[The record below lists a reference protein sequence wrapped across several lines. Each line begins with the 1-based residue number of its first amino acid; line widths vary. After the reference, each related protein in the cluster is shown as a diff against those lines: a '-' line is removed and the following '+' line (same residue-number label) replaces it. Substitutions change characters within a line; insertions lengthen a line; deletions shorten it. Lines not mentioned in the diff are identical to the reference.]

1 MRVNLPVTQCEYEFP
16 EGETLVSTTDLDS
29 RITYCNPTFVK
40 VSGYTKDE
48 LIGQPHNLVR
58 HPDMPKEA
66 FRDMWSTLRA
76 GKPWSALVKNRRKDG
91 DHYWVVA
98 NATPVMRDGQ
108 PVGFMSVRTK
118 PTRDQVRQAEQLY
131 ARMRKDARAGVQ
143 SCRLQEGRVIAPGLR
158 GRLQEALR
166 LNLTGRLLL
175 GLTAISIVPVLLF
188 SVLPFSGASRWVA
201 ELVGIAITLAIAGI
215 WLRGALTR
223 PLAQAIQVA
232 NRMAAGDLTQRV
244 DFQRADEVG
253 SLFRSLNQLNVN
265 LQAIV
270 SDVRNEVARIDAAA
284 HEIASGNADLAVR
297 TETQASSIEQT
308 AASVEQFAG
317 SVKQNADSAGSVS
330 NLAGQAAEVASR
342 GARAVGEVVQTMQD
356 IQGAS
361 RRITDI
367 IGTIDSIAF
376 QTNILALN
384 AAVEAARAGEQG
396 RGFAVV
402 ATEVRTLAQR
412 SAQAAREIKALIE
425 ASVQSVDTGS
435 TLVHGAGKT
444 MDELHASVQR
454 VRLLVDE
461 VTTASAEQAA
471 GVDQVNLGIAQLE
484 ITTQQNS
491 ALVEQSAAAS
501 ESLKRQAEALQQLVE
516 IFRLPQRIESGGAA
530 AA

>member
-1 MRVNLPVTQCEYEFP
+1 MRVNLPVTQSEYEFP

-58 HPDMPKEA
+58 HPDMPPEA
-66 FRDMWSTLRA
+66 FRDMWTTLRA

-98 NATPVMRDGQ
+98 NATPVMRDGR
-108 PVGFMSVRTK
+108 PVGYMSVRTK
-118 PTRDQVRQAEQLY
+118 PTREQVKQAESLY
-131 ARMRKDARAGVQ
+131 ARMREDAKTGAQ
-143 SCRLQEGRVIAPGLR
+143 SYRLHQGRVIAPGLR
-158 GRLQEALR
+158 GRVQEALR
-166 LNLTGRLLL
+166 LSLTSRLLL
-175 GLTAISIVPVLLF
+175 ALAFFSIVPLLLF
-188 SVLPFSGASRWVA
+188 SVLPLAGASRWA
-201 ELVGIAITLAIAGI
+201 TELTGIAITLVLARA
-215 WLRGALTR
+215 WLCRTLTQ
-223 PLAQAIQVA
+223 PLAHAIQVA
-232 NRMAAGDLTQRV
+232 NRMAAGDLTQRI
-244 DFQRADEVG
+244 DNQRADEVG

-270 SDVRNEVARIDAAA
+270 SDVRHEVERIDAAA

-317 SVKQNADSAGSVS
+317 SVKQNADSASSVS

-444 MDELHASVQR
+444 MDELHQSVQR
-454 VRLLVDE
+454 VRMLVEE

-471 GVDQVNLGIAQLE
+471 GIDQVNIGINQLE
-484 ITTQQNS
+484 VTTQQNS

-516 IFRLPQRIESGGAA
+516 IFRLPQRVESAGPAGA
-530 AA
+530 